1 MDPIRRLILLGLVAS
16 VILAEPTQ
24 ARALFAARSHAA
36 DRQPDTATQRF
47 IQQLA
52 VVLRQTVKPA
62 AIRSRSA
69 DSSACHS
76 SVLFCQC
83 DAFDGRFP
91 LLPHLSDLPPPLI

>member
-16 VILAEPTQ
+16 VILSEPTQ

-36 DRQPDTATQRF
+36 DRQPDTAAQRF

-62 AIRSRSA
+62 AIRKLAAGSA
-69 DSSACHS
+69 GA
-76 SVLFCQC
+76 VPVFFCQC

-91 LLPHLSDLPPPLI
+91 LLPHLSHLPPPVA